1 MPTPRTLSALL
12 TLVALAGTPLVAH
25 TAPAAAS
32 TATPAPRP
40 VPGSIASHPGWPV
53 AKPED
58 VKSIEAI
65 TAAVYDVISGPAGK
79 PRDWD
84 RFRSLF
90 IPDARLMPVRV
101 PRPPTDAAAP
111 PQHNDV
117 APYTVEDY
125 IARSSP
131 AMMTQGFAERGVSN
145 RIEAFGNIAHVWS
158 TYESRHS
165 FSDPQPFA
173 RGINSISLI
182 KDGDRYWVVQI
193 LWDSER
199 PGSPIPEK
207 YLAK

>member
-1 MPTPRTLSALL
+1 MLKPRILFALL
-12 TLVALAGTPLVAH
+12 AFLLLPSSLVVAQ
-25 TAPAAAS
+25 TAPVASAAA
-32 TATPAPRP
+32 TPKP
-40 VPGSIASHPGWPV
+40 VPGSIASHPNWPV

-79 PRDWD
+79 ARDWD

-90 IPDARLMPVRV
+90 VPDARLMPVRV
-101 PRPPTDAAAP
+101 PRPSTDPAAV
-111 PQHNDV
+111 PQHNDI

-125 IARSSP
+125 IERSSP
-131 AMMTQGFAERGVSN
+131 TMMTQGFAERGVAN
-145 RIEAFGNIAHVWS
+145 RVEAFGNIAQVWS

-165 FSDPQPFA
+165 FADAQPFA
-173 RGINSISLI
+173 RGINSFSLI
-182 KDGDRYWVVQI
+182 KDGDRYWIVQI

-207 YLAK
+207 YLPK

>member
-1 MPTPRTLSALL
+1 M
-12 TLVALAGTPLVAH
+12 
-25 TAPAAAS
+25 
-32 TATPAPRP
+32 
-40 VPGSIASHPGWPV
+40 PGSIASHPGWPV

-65 TAAVYDVISGPAGK
+65 TAAVYDVISRPAGK

-90 IPDARLMPVRV
+90 VPDARLVPVRV
-101 PRPPTDAAAP
+101 PRPSTDPAASP
-111 PQHNDV
+111 PHNDI

-131 AMMTQGFAERGVSN
+131 TMLTQGFAERGIAN
-145 RIEAFGNIAHVWS
+145 RVEAFGNIAHVWS

-165 FSDPQPFA
+165 FTDPQPFA

-182 KDGDRYWVVQI
+182 KDGNRYWVVQI

-199 PGSPIPEK
+199 PGSAIPEK

>member
-1 MPTPRTLSALL
+1 MRGLVVFAALSFSS
-12 TLVALAGTPLVAH
+12 LVAQTAA
-25 TAPAAAS
+25 APAAA
-32 TATPAPRP
+32 PKP
-40 VPGSIASHPGWPV
+40 VAGSIASHPGWPV
-53 AKPED
+53 AKAED

-65 TAAVYDVISGPAGK
+65 TAAIYDCISGPAGK
-79 PRDWD
+79 ARDWD

-90 IPDARLMPVRV
+90 VPDARLMPVRV
-101 PRPPTDAAAP
+101 PRPSADPAAP
-111 PQHNDV
+111 PQHNDIS
-117 APYTVEDY
+117 PSTVEDY

-131 AMMTQGFAERGVSN
+131 FMLSQGFAERGVAN
-145 RIEAFGNIAHVWS
+145 RVEAFGNIAHVWS

-165 FSDPQPFA
+165 FADPQPFA

-207 YLAK
+207 YLGK

>member
-1 MPTPRTLSALL
+1 MFMSRMMMALL
-12 TLVALAGTPLVAH
+12 AVAALPCPVQAQN
-25 TAPAAAS
+25 PAS
-32 TATPAPRP
+32 PAPPAVSAVPRP
-40 VPGSIASHPGWPV
+40 MPGSIASHPGWPV

-90 IPDARLMPVRV
+90 VPDARLMPVRV
-101 PRPPTDAAAP
+101 PRPSADPAAP
-111 PQHNDV
+111 PPHNDI

-131 AMMTQGFAERGVSN
+131 AMLTQGFAERGIAN
-145 RIEAFGNIAHVWS
+145 RVEAFGNIAHVWS

-165 FSDPQPFA
+165 FTDAQPFA

-182 KDGDRYWVVQI
+182 KDGARYWVVQI

-199 PGSPIPEK
+199 PGSAIPEK

>member
-1 MPTPRTLSALL
+1 MPISRTIFALIAFAVFPCVTL
-12 TLVALAGTPLVAH
+12 TAQ
-25 TAPAAAS
+25 TAPATA
-32 TATPAPRP
+32 ATPAMKP

-65 TAAVYDVISGPAGK
+65 TAAVYDTISGPAGK
-79 PRDWD
+79 ARDWD

-90 IPDARLMPVRV
+90 IPDARLMPVRL
-101 PRPPTDAAAP
+101 PRPDGTG

-131 AMMTQGFAERGVSN
+131 AMLTQGFAERGVAN
-145 RIEAFGNIAHVWS
+145 RVEAFGNIAHVWS
-158 TYESRHS
+158 TYESRHD
-165 FSDPQPFA
+165 FKDEKPFA
-173 RGINSISLI
+173 RGINSIALI

-207 YLAK
+207 YLTK

>member
-1 MPTPRTLSALL
+1 MTMLRTIFALIAFAVL
-12 TLVALAGTPLVAH
+12 PCTAQ
-25 TAPAAAS
+25 TAPAA
-32 TATPAPRP
+32 PAPKP
-40 VPGSIASHPGWPV
+40 ISGSIASHPDWPV

-65 TAAVYDVISGPAGK
+65 TAAIYGTISGPAGK
-79 PRDWD
+79 ARDWD

-101 PRPPTDAAAP
+101 PRPDGTG

-125 IARSSP
+125 IERSSP
-131 AMMTQGFAERGVSN
+131 LMLTQGFAERGVAN
-145 RIEAFGNIAHVWS
+145 RVEAFGNIAHVWS
-158 TYESRHS
+158 TYESRHD
-165 FSDPQPFA
+165 FKEEKPFA
-173 RGINSISLI
+173 RGINSITLI

-207 YLAK
+207 YLPK

>member
-1 MPTPRTLSALL
+1 MSRSHIFSILL
-12 TLVALAGTPLVAH
+12 ALAGVSGALMAQ
-25 TAPAAAS
+25 TAPA
-32 TATPAPRP
+32 TPKPI
-40 VPGSIASHPGWPV
+40 PGSIASHPSWPM

-79 PRDWD
+79 ARDWD

-90 IPDARLMPVRV
+90 VPDARLMPVRV
-101 PRPPTDAAAP
+101 PKPPA
-111 PQHNDV
+111 HNDI

-125 IARSSP
+125 IEHSSP
-131 AMMTQGFAERGVSN
+131 AMLTQGFAERGISN
-145 RIEAFGNIAHVWS
+145 RVEAFGNIAQVWS

-165 FSDPQPFA
+165 FSEAQPFA
-173 RGINSISLI
+173 RGINSFSLI
-182 KDGDRYWVVQI
+182 KDGDRYWIVQI

>member
-1 MPTPRTLSALL
+1 MTILRTIFALIAFAVLPCVTLSAQ
-12 TLVALAGTPLVAH
+12 
-25 TAPAAAS
+25 TAPAAA
-32 TATPAPRP
+32 APKP

-65 TAAVYDVISGPAGK
+65 TAAIYDTISGPAGK
-79 PRDWD
+79 ARDWD

-90 IPDARLMPVRV
+90 VPDARLMPVRV
-101 PRPPTDAAAP
+101 PRPDGTG
-111 PQHNDV
+111 PQHNDI

-131 AMMTQGFAERGVSN
+131 AMLTQGFAERGVAN
-145 RIEAFGNIAHVWS
+145 RVEAFGNIAHVWS
-158 TYESRHS
+158 TYESRHD
-165 FSDPQPFA
+165 FKDEKPFA

-199 PGSPIPEK
+199 PNSPIPEK
-207 YLAK
+207 YLPK

>member
-1 MPTPRTLSALL
+1 MTTPRTIFALIAFTVLPCIALSAQ
-12 TLVALAGTPLVAH
+12 
-25 TAPAAAS
+25 TAPAAPA
-32 TATPAPRP
+32 APAPKP

-65 TAAVYDVISGPAGK
+65 TAAIYDTISGPAGK
-79 PRDWD
+79 ARDWN

-101 PRPPTDAAAP
+101 PRPDSAT

-117 APYTVEDY
+117 SPFTVEDY
-125 IARSSP
+125 IDRSSP
-131 AMMTQGFAERGVSN
+131 IMLTQGFAERGVAN
-145 RIEAFGNIAHVWS
+145 RVEAFGNIAHVWS

-165 FSDPQPFA
+165 FADPQPFV
-173 RGINSISLI
+173 RGINSITLI

-199 PGSPIPEK
+199 PGSSIPEK
-207 YLAK
+207 YLPK

>member
-1 MPTPRTLSALL
+1 MRVLVIFAALSFSSV
-12 TLVALAGTPLVAH
+12 VAQTAA
-25 TAPAAAS
+25 APAAA
-32 TATPAPRP
+32 PKP
-40 VPGSIASHPGWPV
+40 VAGSIASHPGWPV
-53 AKPED
+53 AKAED
-58 VKSIEAI
+58 VKSVEAI
-65 TAAVYDVISGPAGK
+65 MAAIYDCISGPAGK
-79 PRDWD
+79 ARDWD

-90 IPDARLMPVRV
+90 VPDARLMPVRV
-101 PRPPTDAAAP
+101 PRPDGTGT
-111 PQHNDV
+111 QHNDI

-125 IARSSP
+125 ISRSSP
-131 AMMTQGFAERGVSN
+131 AMMSQGFAERGVAN
-145 RIEAFGNIAHVWS
+145 RVEAFGNIAHVWS

-165 FSDPQPFA
+165 FADPQPFA

>member
-1 MPTPRTLSALL
+1 MPMPRMIIVLL
-12 TLVALAGTPLVAH
+12 ALAALSCTVQAQNP
-25 TAPAAAS
+25 PAATPPVVSAS
-32 TATPAPRP
+32 PRP

-79 PRDWD
+79 PRDWN

-90 IPDARLMPVRV
+90 VPDARLMPVRV
-101 PRPPTDAAAP
+101 PRLSADPAAP
-111 PQHNDV
+111 PPHNDIV
-117 APYTVEDY
+117 PYTVEDY
-125 IARSSP
+125 IALSSP
-131 AMMTQGFAERGVSN
+131 AMMTQGFAERGIAN
-145 RIEAFGNIAHVWS
+145 RVEAFGNIAHVWS

-165 FSDPQPFA
+165 FTDPQPFA

-199 PGSPIPEK
+199 PGSAIPEK
-207 YLAK
+207 YLVK

>member
-1 MPTPRTLSALL
+1 M
-12 TLVALAGTPLVAH
+12 
-25 TAPAAAS
+25 
-32 TATPAPRP
+32 
-40 VPGSIASHPGWPV
+40 

-65 TAAVYDVISGPAGK
+65 TAAVYDCISGPAGK
-79 PRDWD
+79 ARDWD

-101 PRPPTDAAAP
+101 PRPDATG

-117 APYTVEDY
+117 SPYTVEDY
-125 IARSSP
+125 IERSSP
-131 AMMTQGFAERGVSN
+131 IMLTQGFAERGVAN

-165 FSDPQPFA
+165 FTDPQPFA

-199 PGSPIPEK
+199 PGSSIPEK
-207 YLAK
+207 YLPK